1 MFWSDSTSVLQYIRN
16 QGRRFRTFVANRLAV
31 IRDGSQLTQWKYV
44 PTSDNPADLVSR
56 RASVEELIHQSRWF
70 SGPKFL
76 WKEES
81 SWSTMPE
88 TLKEISEG
96 DPEEKKEVQ
105 IHFSSAQPLLDSMIQ
120 RYSSWYKLKR
130 GVARLLQFIKS
141 LQFRFR
147 LPKNLTSLPDTWF
160 PPRQLSV
167 EDIKTAEIQLIKNN
181 NNNSLN
187 SISEHKLA

>member
-1 MFWSDSTSVLQYIRN
+1 MP
-16 QGRRFRTFVANRLAV
+16 
-31 IRDGSQLTQWKYV
+31 TQWKYV
-44 PTSDNPADLVSR
+44 TTSDNPADLVSKG
-56 RASVEELIHQSRWF
+56 ASVEELIHQSRWF
-70 SGPKFL
+70 NGPKFL

-81 SWSTMPE
+81 SWPTMPE

-96 DPEEKKEVQ
+96 DPEIKKEVQ

-141 LQFRFR
+141 LQFRLL

-167 EDIKTAEIQLIKNN
+167 EDINTAEIQLIK
-181 NNNSLN
+181 
-187 SISEHKLA
+187 